1 MRFPHLV
8 RMGYPGLVVSIVL
21 LILIPPHFRMLP
33 SAATHTGSLLNNI
46 LFVLLML
53 SALVPIAPSRRAL
66 LTAFALGVAVI
77 ATYPLFASR
86 GVLLFRVCVQIA
98 FVTFITSHL
107 LRALV
112 RAREADFQ
120 TICAAVCFYLLI
132 GLNWA
137 FVYAALELA
146 TPGSF
151 TIAPQM
157 DFYQKFENLVYLS
170 YVTIASLGYGDV
182 TPLTPAARTWAFLEA
197 IFGQFFLAVVV
208 ARLVAMQLQS
218 TSDRKSS

>member
-21 LILIPPHFRMLP
+21 LILVPPHFRMLP
-33 SAATHTGSLLNNI
+33 SLATHGGSLLNQI

-53 SALVPIAPSRRAL
+53 TALVPIAPSRRAL
-66 LTAFALGVAVI
+66 LTAVGLGVMVL
-77 ATYPLFASR
+77 ATYPLSAGK
-86 GVLLFRVCVQIA
+86 GVLLFRVGGQIV
-98 FVTFITSHL
+98 FVTYITSHL

-112 RAREADFQ
+112 LAREADFQ

-137 FVYAALELA
+137 FIYVALELA

-157 DFYQKFENLVYLS
+157 EFYEKFENLIYLS

-182 TPLTPAARTWAFLEA
+182 TPLTPAARAWTFLEA

-218 TSDRKSS
+218 PGDTKPS